1 MPNQWI
7 SDADNFYDDII
18 LMDEAERLMSGTIK
32 RWLGEENRKEK
43 VLNWIENEDFKD
55 TDSYPQDVQSPYY
68 FT

>member
-43 VLNWIENEDFKD
+43 VLNRIENEDFKD

-68 FT
+68 FS

>member
-7 SDADNFYDDII
+7 SDVDDFYDDII

-43 VLNWIENEDFKD
+43 VLNRIENEDFKD

>member
-1 MPNQWI
+1 MPNEWI

-43 VLNWIENEDFKD
+43 VLNRIENEDLKD